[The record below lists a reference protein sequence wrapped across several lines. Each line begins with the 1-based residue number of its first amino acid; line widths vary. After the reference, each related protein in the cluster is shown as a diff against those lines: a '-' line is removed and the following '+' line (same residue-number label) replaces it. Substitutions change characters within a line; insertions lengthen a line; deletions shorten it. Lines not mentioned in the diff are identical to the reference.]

1 MGSVRCF
8 GRTALAGLLWL
19 VLIDGLMAAAARAIN
34 RVRWPRNGALTSD
47 RKGCCLGL
55 AHIASW
61 RSLAKKTSASHTAF
75 ERQIDVPPVAGCDTR
90 GGLRQRLP
98 FLRVPVDTP
107 EAASSRLPGRPRGV
121 ATGSHCGKQSRRKP
135 LDGIHDLG
143 GRQGFGVVRHTADEA
158 VFHARWQARVFA
170 CLLGLQRVAA
180 HNTDQFRHAVERIV
194 PAAYLRDGYY
204 GRWLGGL
211 ETLAVEAGLI
221 SQTELNARV
230 LQLHAAPGAVRSVQL
245 AAQPDVQPARL
256 AAGGWSRAGAINPEA
271 RGGTARRPVS
281 RAPQFRI
288 GDVVRTQAHGHSR
301 HTRLPAYAR
310 GRRGTIVAWHDGWVF
325 PDRNAH
331 AEGEDPQHLYS
342 VEFDGR
348 ALWGGECEQD
358 VLVMLDLFEPY
369 LCPAEQGA

>member
-1 MGSVRCF
+1 M
-8 GRTALAGLLWL
+8 
-19 VLIDGLMAAAARAIN
+19 
-34 RVRWPRNGALTSD
+34 
-47 RKGCCLGL
+47 
-55 AHIASW
+55 
-61 RSLAKKTSASHTAF
+61 
-75 ERQIDVPPVAGCDTR
+75 
-90 GGLRQRLP
+90 
-98 FLRVPVDTP
+98 
-107 EAASSRLPGRPRGV
+107 
-121 ATGSHCGKQSRRKP
+121 
-135 LDGIHDLG
+135 DGIHDLG
-143 GRQGFGVVRHTADEA
+143 GRQGFGVVRHTAEEA
-158 VFHARWQARVFA
+158 AFHARWQARVFA

-245 AAQPDVQPARL
+245 AAQPEVQPARL
-256 AAGGWSRAGAINPEA
+256 AAGDWSRAGALNPGT
-271 RGGTARRPVS
+271 RGGTARRPVGS
-281 RAPQFRI
+281 APQFRI

-331 AEGEDPQHLYS
+331 AEGEDPQHLYT

-369 LCPAEQGA
+369 LCPLEQSA